1 MWAQGLKLP
10 TQVADGQSTCVCGAE
25 IGIVDMERHVLTGTH
40 GARRQLK
47 NSGLP
52 ICRAFPGVTD
62 AVEKV
67 FLHGERKFSEL

>member
-1 MWAQGLKLP
+1 MDMCRRTGRKA
-10 TQVADGQSTCVCGAE
+10 ADASRGRALDLLLRRGDRDRGYGATR
-25 IGIVDMERHVLTGTH
+25 VDGTH

-47 NSGLP
+47 DSGLP

-67 FLHGERKFSEL
+67 FLHW